1 VTHRRA
7 AAWLALAAWAGA
19 AVAAEP
25 ALRAEP
31 AWDGWSRSGRS
42 TELAVAIDAAQGGPA
57 ELEIIAGPQTL
68 RTSLALRAGES
79 RLLYLPVAS
88 HPTVQLRLR
97 HGDTLIE
104 KELRIAESEQPLLAR
119 VLSPGAAPDLALAG
133 FHSIDLVASR
143 LPTRADSYSSIDLL
157 IVDAEQV
164 RALAVPQLEAL
175 LAHFARC
182 GRGVLVGLDAAQR
195 AVFERAAGC
204 GARRIGFADDLA
216 SGTAVLEVLLE
227 AEAGP
232 PPATS
237 ELALLQG
244 ADLRAWRF
252 VLLIVIGYLAAAL
265 AVLTLRRH
273 REAGAALALLAV
285 PLAVAAT
292 QLHDD
297 PPRMLVWAEA
307 DSGDRIARYAAR
319 LQGAGLQRGPLPV
332 VPPESMSATRLCDP
346 ERPAQ
351 WQWDAE
357 AGRATSVSSGR
368 SLFEPPSLCHAG
380 HFPLART
387 AQSRPLGEGALE
399 LVNPGPAAWPDG
411 VLLWQGRR
419 HAVPPLAA
427 GQRMRLRAAAGEA
440 PRNALERAASTRAPF
455 DGQALLWPLELRGAS
470 AVPADASAWLLLRL
484 PAPSSGGGA

>member
-1 VTHRRA
+1 MLRRRA

-19 AVAAEP
+19 ATAAEP
-25 ALRAEP
+25 ALRAEL

-42 TELAVAIDAAQGGPA
+42 TELAVEIDAAQEGVA
-57 ELEIIAGPQTL
+57 ELELSAGTQTL
-68 RTSLALRAGES
+68 RTALALRAGES
-79 RLLYLPVAS
+79 RRLHLPVAS

-97 HGDTLIE
+97 HAGALLTR
-104 KELRIAESEQPLLAR
+104 ELRIAESEQPLLAR
-119 VLSPGAAPDLALAG
+119 VLTPGAAAEPALAG
-133 FHSIDLVASR
+133 FHALDLAAGR

-157 IVDAEQV
+157 LVDAAQV
-164 RALAVPQLEAL
+164 RALAMPQLEAL

-204 GARRIGFADDLA
+204 GARRLGFADDPA
-216 SGTAVLEVLLE
+216 TGTALLEALLE

-232 PPATS
+232 PLATG
-237 ELALLQG
+237 ELRLLQG

-252 VLLIVIGYLAAAL
+252 VFLLLIAYFAAAL
-265 AVLTLRRH
+265 AVLGLRRH
-273 REAGAALALLAV
+273 RTAGAALALLAV
-285 PLAVAAT
+285 PLAAAAIE
-292 QLHDD
+292 LRDD
-297 PPRMLVWAEA
+297 PPRLLVWAEA

-332 VPPESMSATRLCDP
+332 VPPESMATTRLCDP
-346 ERPAQ
+346 QRPAE

-357 AGRATSVSSGR
+357 TGRASSVASGG
-368 SLFEPPSLCHAG
+368 SLFAPPSLCHTG
-380 HFPLART
+380 HFPLTRT
-387 AQSRPLGEGALE
+387 AQASVLGNDVVE

-419 HAVPPLAA
+419 YAVPPLAA
-427 GQRMRLRAAAGEA
+427 GQRTRLRAAAGEA

-455 DGQALLWPLELRGAS
+455 EGQALLWPLDLRGAT

-484 PAPSSGGGA
+484 PATGRGA